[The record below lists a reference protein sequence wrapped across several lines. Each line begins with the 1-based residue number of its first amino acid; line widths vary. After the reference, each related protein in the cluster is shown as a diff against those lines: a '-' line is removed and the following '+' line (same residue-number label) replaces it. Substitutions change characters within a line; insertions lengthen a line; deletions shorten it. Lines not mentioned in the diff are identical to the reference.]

1 MHAKV
6 IELKFLTNLVSTLD
20 QRIDTLNQLGKLFK
34 DVCDNNKD
42 SIYHIW
48 INKFHDEI
56 SSAFQHN
63 KWFTKEFVL
72 LSLNNWSIEL
82 TENNL
87 KKWIKKYRTKDCS
100 EKTIAIIMAGN
111 LPLVGFHDF
120 ICAFTL
126 NYNCLIK
133 LSSDDK
139 ILIPII
145 IEFIQSLLPDFENK
159 IKLVQ
164 KPLKNFDGVI
174 ATGNNTSFKHFEFY
188 FKKYPKLLRKSRH
201 SIAILDGNESK
212 NDLKNLGK
220 DIFNFFGMG
229 CRSVSKI
236 FIPYNYNFD
245 LLFNALYEHRGVINH
260 NKYANNY
267 DYNKAVYLMSE
278 QKFVENGFLII
289 KEDNKLGSP
298 IACLFYEK
306 YKSISDLEKKTINI
320 KDSLQCV
327 VSNLKI
333 SNAIAFG
340 SCQNPRIE
348 DYADNIDTLKFLLKI

>member
-1 MHAKV
+1 
-6 IELKFLTNLVSTLD
+6 
-20 QRIDTLNQLGKLFK
+20 
-34 DVCDNNKD
+34 
-42 SIYHIW
+42 
-48 INKFHDEI
+48 
-56 SSAFQHN
+56 
-63 KWFTKEFVL
+63 
-72 LSLNNWSIEL
+72 
-82 TENNL
+82 
-87 KKWIKKYRTKDCS
+87 
-100 EKTIAIIMAGN
+100 
-111 LPLVGFHDF
+111 
-120 ICAFTL
+120 
-126 NYNCLIK
+126 
-133 LSSDDK
+133 
-139 ILIPII
+139 
-145 IEFIQSLLPDFENK
+145 
-159 IKLVQ
+159 
-164 KPLKNFDGVI
+164 
-174 ATGNNTSFKHFEFY
+174 
-188 FKKYPKLLRKSRH
+188 
-201 SIAILDGNESK
+201 
-212 NDLKNLGK
+212 
-220 DIFNFFGMG
+220 MG

-278 QKFVENGFLII
+278 QKFIENGFLII

>member
-1 MHAKV
+1 MYAKV

-20 QRIDTLNQLGKLFK
+20 QRIDTLNQLGKLFE
-34 DVCDNNKD
+34 DLCNNKKN
-42 SIYHIW
+42 SIYNIW
-48 INKFHDEI
+48 IKKFQIEI
-56 SSAFQHN
+56 SSAWQYN
-63 KWFTKEFVL
+63 KWFTREFVL

-82 TENNL
+82 SENNL
-87 KKWIKKYRTKDCS
+87 KKWIEKYRTKDCS
-100 EKTIAIIMAGN
+100 KKTIALIMAGN

-120 ICAFTL
+120 VCAFIL

-174 ATGNNTSFKHFEFY
+174 ATGNNTSFKHFEYY
-188 FKKYPKLLRKSRH
+188 FKKHPKILRKSRH

-236 FIPYNYNFD
+236 FIPFNYNFD
-245 LLFNALYEHRGVINH
+245 LLFNALYEHREIINH

-278 QKFVENGFLII
+278 QKFIENGFLMI
-289 KEDNKLGSP
+289 KEDSKLGSP

-306 YKSISDLEKKTINI
+306 YESISKLEKKTIDM

-340 SCQNPRIE
+340 SCQNPKID